1 MSPNWNPR
9 TIFMDVR
16 EVSIVIA
23 NGAAPKPDPRGGN
36 RLLCAI
42 KMRLGRWMSCGPT
55 RSKQLNDIGQ
65 HLQSLKFH
73 ASRTR

>member
-16 EVSIVIA
+16 EVSIAIA
-23 NGAAPKPDPRGGN
+23 SGAAPKPDLRGGN

-42 KMRLGRWMSCGPT
+42 KMRFGRWMSCDPT
-55 RSKQLNDIGQ
+55 QSK
-65 HLQSLKFH
+65 H
-73 ASRTR
+73 